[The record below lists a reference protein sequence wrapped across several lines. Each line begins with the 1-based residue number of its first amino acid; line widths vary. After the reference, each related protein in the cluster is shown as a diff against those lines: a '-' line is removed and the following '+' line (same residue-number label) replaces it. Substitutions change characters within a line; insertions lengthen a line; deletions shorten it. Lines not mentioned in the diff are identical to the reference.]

1 MFCQNLACGTE
12 VASSYKICP
21 KCGGRSFGPQRPASA
36 AKDSCVG
43 GSNMTTGAVQHGGG
57 NNTRPAQKYTIPIA
71 IGAAV
76 LLLVGFFGYQQVNA
90 AKQEEIARVERQA
103 EAERQRLAEIE
114 RQRLA
119 EIERQRQAEIER
131 QRQAEIER
139 EHRKQV
145 AHRLAEAAKDAIIN
159 KQYQGGQNKG
169 VSLNEW
175 SYDAIEDRYLLKV
188 SLSWSGAI
196 MTTNQYA
203 ADGIVSVK
211 SDGQGTTWNP
221 TWVNSQLREYQEWR
235 NIVAGTV
242 VIGAIAAGAGQ

>member
-36 AKDSCVG
+36 AKDSGVVG
-43 GSNMTTGAVQHGGG
+43 SKKTTGAVQHGGG
-57 NNTRPAQKYTIPIA
+57 NNTRPAQKYTILIA

-76 LLLVGFFGYQQVNA
+76 LLLVGFLGYQQVSA

-103 EAERQRLAEIE
+103 EAE

-242 VIGAIAAGAGQ
+242 VIGAIAAGSGQ